1 MKQKGNLT
9 EGPVLGS
16 LLRFAVPVFAAMIL
30 QSLYGA
36 VDLFVVGQFAETAD
50 VSGVSTGSQLVH
62 TITMIVTGLAMG
74 VTVFV
79 GQRIGRKETKEAG
92 EAIGTGIIVFV
103 ILAAVLSLLLVL
115 LTRPIATAMQAPPE
129 AYEQTCDY
137 IRICG
142 FGMLFVVLYN
152 LVGAILRGLGD
163 SKTPLLTVLIAAIV
177 NMAGDLFFVCVLHMG
192 AAGAAAA
199 TVLAQAVSVVC
210 SVVILTRK
218 TLPFEFSR
226 KSIRLRKF
234 YAGAILRLGVP
245 IALQELLVG
254 LSFILIQAVVNAM
267 SVVASAGV
275 GVAEKVCAFLMLV
288 PSAFS
293 QAISAFVAQNIG
305 AGKKDRALKALW
317 CGIAASLCAAVFI
330 GSFSFLR
337 GDLLARIFTRDPLV
351 IVQAH
356 DYLKAYAIDTLLTSI
371 MFCFVGYYNGCGN
384 TWFVMGQGIIG
395 ALAVRVPMVFVMQR
409 IPNATLFHIGLS
421 TPSATVVQIILCVL
435 FFRYLKKREREQIS
449 M

>member
-1 MKQKGNLT
+1 MQRKGNLT
-9 EGPVLGS
+9 EGNVLGT

-50 VSGVSTGSQLVH
+50 VSGVSTGSHLVH
-62 TITMIVTGLAMG
+62 TVTMVITGLAMG

-92 EAIGTGIIVFV
+92 EAVGAGIAMFV
-103 ILAAVLSLLLVL
+103 VLAMVLAVLMVVL
-115 LTRPIATAMQAPPE
+115 TKPIATAMQAPPE
-129 AYEQTCDY
+129 AYEQTCQY

-142 FGMLFVVLYN
+142 FGMVFVVLYN

-163 SKTPLLTVLIAAIV
+163 SKTPLITVLIAAVI
-177 NMAGDLFFVCVLHMG
+177 NMGADLFFVCVLHMG
-192 AAGAAAA
+192 AAGTAIA
-199 TVLAQAVSVVC
+199 TVLAQAISVVC
-210 SVVILTRK
+210 SVIILSK
-218 TLPFEFSR
+218 KELPFAFSV
-226 KSIRLRKF
+226 KLIRMRGR
-234 YAGAILRLGVP
+234 YIAAILRLGVP

-254 LSFILIQAVVNAM
+254 FSFILIQAVVNAM

-275 GVAEKVCAFLMLV
+275 GVAEKVCAFFMLV

-305 AGKKDRALKALW
+305 AARKDRALKALW

-337 GDLLARIFTRDPLV
+337 GDLLARIFTKDPAV

-384 TWFVMGQGIIG
+384 TSFVMGQGIIG
-395 ALAVRVPMVFVMQR
+395 AMAVRVPMVFLMQR
-409 IPNATLFHIGLS
+409 IPNASLFHIGLS
-421 TPSATVVQIILCVL
+421 TPSATFVQIVLCLL
-435 FFRYLKKREREQIS
+435 FFRYLKKREREQL
-449 M
+449 